1 MKMTANL
8 SNVVVLL
15 DGIKNNHE
23 IELSVDDSKRT
34 KDLMRLAPEHVF
46 PLKRNIRFLGG
57 CYFYDDESLE
67 KLWVA
72 VVAYGDFA
80 SGVNSE
86 TISKVEVGVV
96 TIHKHHIHV
105 EIVKRKIWEYF
116 QSLNPKQ
123 ECVVLALFNQD
134 ELFKKAKSVEESS
147 FMEKVCDRVMKWVI
161 QSDSYRISRNSS

>member
-23 IELSVDDSKRT
+23 IELSVVGSKRT
-34 KDLMRLAPEHVF
+34 NDLMRIAPLHVF
-46 PLKRNIRFLGG
+46 PLRENSRFFLGR
-57 CYFYDDESLE
+57 YFFDDTALE
-67 KLWVA
+67 MVWVA
-72 VVAYGDFA
+72 IIAYGDFA

-96 TIHKHHIHV
+96 TIHKHHIHA
-105 EIVKRKIWEYF
+105 EIVKRKIREYF

-147 FMEKVCDRVMKWVI
+147 FMEIVCDRIMKWVI